1 MFFLHPSYWKQN
13 VCLLFYWVIRIQRP
27 SKDLQPQKMAVAEL
41 LFWSSGRRWGRGSA
55 SAHMWGVH
63 GSDRDFHWQVTTP
76 LKQHTSTRE
85 TGAAGWAGWTAQVR
99 ITSLVVW
106 VRPQTSKD
114 DFQSIRWFLD
124 GWRAFSWMENTWMEG
139 MTTQSLK
146 LCSKNDAC
154 GMKPWWALL

>member
-1 MFFLHPSYWKQN
+1 MC
-13 VCLLFYWVIRIQRP
+13 VCYFIE
-27 SKDLQPQKMAVAEL
+27 S
-41 LFWSSGRRWGRGSA
+41 SA
-55 SAHMWGVH
+55 SSDHPRICSPRKWRLRNYYFDHQVVGEVVGQQAHTCEV
-63 GSDRDFHWQVTTP
+63 STVQTATSIDKWQPP